1 MNLTQA
7 LVWNVGTFA
16 SDGNGKVTSGDPA
29 RAKVQMRRQGAEQ
42 PVVAMKLLKGS
53 GAKGLNYPVL
63 FDASTTR
70 VGGTFG
76 QNKTV

>member
-1 MNLTQA
+1 MNITQA
-7 LVWNVGTFA
+7 LVRNVGTYA

-42 PVVAMKLLKGS
+42 PVVAMKPLKG
-53 GAKGLNYPVL
+53 GRAKGLHYSVL
-63 FDASTTR
+63 FAVSTTK